1 MAVILTIEDDP
12 KFARLAAKIL
22 RASGHTVLHAG
33 TALDGL
39 RLAENAAIDIVLLD
53 MDLPDLDGKVA
64 AASLRTRLGGRRVPI
79 VAVTARD
86 DGVARRLAIG
96 FGCDGFIA
104 KPIDT
109 RAFPTQVVA
118 YLSEGN

>member
-12 KFARLAAKIL
+12 RFARLAAKVL
-22 RASGHTVLHAG
+22 RAAGHTVLHAG

-39 RLAENAAIDIVLLD
+39 RLAEQPEVEIVLLD

-64 AASLRTRLGGRRVPI
+64 AASLRTRLTGRGVPI

-86 DGVARRLAIG
+86 DGVARRLALG

-109 RAFPTQVVA
+109 RAFPHQVVS
-118 YLSEGN
+118 YLVEGK